1 MAITQH
7 FLVQLRLPAYAA
19 AMPTAARTDGLDI
32 SQDPEVARTVDSDV
46 VRTAPRP
53 KRLLSIDVLRGLT
66 IAFMI
71 LVNNQAGPS
80 AFWPLEHA
88 KWNGFTPTDLVFP
101 TFLLLVGLSL
111 VLSTAARQ
119 ARGVARSTLFL
130 HILRRGAVLILFGF
144 IVNNFPFLHLDH
156 ARYYGVLQRTGLC
169 YLVVGTLYL
178 FLPGWKDK
186 VAVAVV
192 CLAGYWALMRF
203 VPVPGF
209 GVPTHGVPINDM
221 NGNLT
226 AYIDRFL
233 FAPQHLYERVRDP
246 EGLLSTIPAFATAII
261 GLLAGTWLRTS
272 RSTRD
277 KAAGLAACGL
287 AFMLGGALWNPF
299 FPINKKLWTSS
310 FVLFAGGWSL
320 LLLALAIYITDMKR
334 IGRQD
339 ITRADVPEHP
349 TMYKPLLVF
358 GTNSIAAYMV
368 SELLD
373 PILHFIHTPQ
383 GDVSKSYALW
393 LHRVLPMHGVPELL
407 FGLTVVLITWLVV
420 LPLYRKRIFLRI

>member
-1 MAITQH
+1 
-7 FLVQLRLPAYAA
+7 
-19 AMPTAARTDGLDI
+19 MPTAERTGDELDAPR
-32 SQDPEVARTVDSDV
+32 DPEIARSVDSDV
-46 VRTAPRP
+46 VQTAPKP

-71 LVNNQAGPS
+71 LVNNQPGPN
-80 AFWPLEHA
+80 AFWPLKHA

-111 VLSTAARQ
+111 VLSTAARR

-130 HILRRGAVLILFGF
+130 HILRRAAVLCLFGF
-144 IVNNFPFLHLDH
+144 VVNNFPFLHLDR
-156 ARYYGVLQRTGLC
+156 ARYYGVLPRTGIC

-186 VAVAVV
+186 VVLAVV

-209 GVPTHGVPINDM
+209 GVPTHDIPINDM
-221 NGNLT
+221 NGNLA
-226 AYIDRFL
+226 AYMDRL
-233 FAPQHLYERVRDP
+233 IFAPQHLYEKVRDP
-246 EGLLSTIPAFATAII
+246 EGLLSTIPAIATAIF
-261 GLLAGTWLRTS
+261 GLLAGIWLRTS
-272 RSTRD
+272 RSTRE
-277 KAAGLAACGL
+277 KAIGLTACGL
-287 AFMLGGALWNPF
+287 TFVLSGVLWNPF

-310 FVLFAGGWSL
+310 FVLFAGGLSL
-320 LLLALAIYITDMKR
+320 LLLALAIYLTDIRR

-339 ITRADVPEHP
+339 VTRADAPEHP
-349 TMYKPLLVF
+349 TLYKPLLVF

-373 PILHFIHTPQ
+373 PILRFIPTSD
-383 GDVSKSYALW
+383 GDIGKTYALW
-393 LHRVLPMHGVPELL
+393 LHRVLPIHGIPELL
-407 FGLTVVLITWLVV
+407 FGLTIVLITWLVV